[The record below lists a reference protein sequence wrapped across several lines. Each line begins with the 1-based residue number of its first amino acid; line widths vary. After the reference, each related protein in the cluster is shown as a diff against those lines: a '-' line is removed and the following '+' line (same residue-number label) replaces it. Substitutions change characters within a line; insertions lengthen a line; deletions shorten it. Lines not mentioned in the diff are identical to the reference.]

1 MIAGNSAIYYK
12 GSDILN
18 PHLYIPLAIT
28 TADKSGI
35 PYTVHIHKLSTI
47 CIFAKLVYFWKRT
60 VWFLMEW
67 IVVRV
72 VIYEGV
78 FFYFPLNKE

>member
-1 MIAGNSAIYYK
+1 MIAGNSVIYYK

-35 PYTVHIHKLSTI
+35 PYTIHINCPQFVFLQNWF
-47 CIFAKLVYFWKRT
+47 IFGNERSG
-60 VWFLMEW
+60 FLMEW
-67 IVVRV
+67 IVVQV
-72 VIYEGV
+72 VILEGV
-78 FFYFPLNKE
+78 FDFPLNKE